1 MATITFDT
9 LKFVRR
15 LKEAGVSEKHAEAEA
30 EALAEVFSEA
40 LDTRLATKA
49 DIVRLEGELKLMEGE
64 LRLMKWMLGLVIGGI
79 SVLILKTFF

>member
-1 MATITFDT
+1 M
-9 LKFVRR
+9 RR
-15 LKEAGVSEKHAEAEA
+15 LKAAGVSETHAEAEA

-49 DIVRLEGELKLMEGE
+49 DMARLEGE

>member
-1 MATITFDT
+1 MTTITFDT

-15 LKEAGVSEKHAEAEA
+15 LKAAGVSEKHAEAEA

-49 DIVRLEGELKLMEGE
+49 DMARLEGELKLMEGE